1 MNLKEA
7 AIIFV
12 DLHAEDA
19 IDVPWIEDN
28 YGSVEQ
34 YLQVEGSTDEY
45 CHWTARYIEIS
56 QYDHVN
62 GHAQRIDWTDDWDIV
77 LPYEQSGLDD
87 WFNVDVSYSD
97 DEMKILYATFLLRVE
112 ELILKECPTANVDIA
127 GPGDQTAGSKDDEV
141 ERIWELVA
149 EEAGDW
155 IIPPGDANN
164 WVCAPKA
171 INQLR
176 MSDSRNS
183 FLTRCV

>member
-1 MNLKEA
+1 MNLREA

-12 DLHAEDA
+12 DLHADDA

-34 YLQVEGSTDEY
+34 YLQEEGSTDEY

-87 WFNVDVSYSD
+87 FFNVDVIYSD
-97 DEMKILYATFLLRVE
+97 DELKILYANFLLRVE
-112 ELILKECPTANVDIA
+112 ELILKECPTAHVEIA
-127 GPGDQTAGSKDDEV
+127 RPGDQTIGSPDV
-141 ERIWELVA
+141 MVYRIWELVQQ
-149 EEAGDW
+149 EAGDW
-155 IIPPGDANN
+155 IIPPGDVNN

-176 MSDSRNS
+176 LSNSPNS